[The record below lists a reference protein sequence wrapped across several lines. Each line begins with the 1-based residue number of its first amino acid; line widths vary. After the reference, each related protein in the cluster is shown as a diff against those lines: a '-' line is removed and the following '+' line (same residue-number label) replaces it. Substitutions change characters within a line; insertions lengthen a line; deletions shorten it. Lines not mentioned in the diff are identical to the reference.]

1 MKVNGADLIKASSM
15 AIGLV
20 MTITMLTYYVIPP
33 YVFVTPGYS
42 VYVTG
47 IVDSKKIGHGY
58 DDGEL
63 HTWHTVSVRL
73 FDDDPINGLQS
84 GETMAYIVTK
94 PDWEMIEWGDI
105 VKIKLLPDLKA
116 EMVELYPSLKLPE
129 WHWLGYLGYLKVEL
143 TANKST
149 YKVGEKACFDVN
161 IAYAP
166 EETWWAGSPPLI
178 NLTLFKTFPF
188 WTFTDGE
195 KVFSLSNDFE
205 IQEIVLQHGQEIK
218 FSFEWDLVDGRG
230 NSVPEGIYYVR
241 VYLGYF
247 TEDEE
252 NTLTATT
259 MIGIKT

>member
-1 MKVNGADLIKASSM
+1 MKAHGADLIKASSM

-20 MTITMLTYYVIPP
+20 MTITMLMYYVIPP

-47 IVDSKKIGHGY
+47 IVDSKHIGHGH

-63 HTWHTVSVRL
+63 LTWHTVSVRL

-116 EMVELYPSLKLPE
+116 EIVELYPSLKLPE
-129 WHWLGYLGYLKVEL
+129 WHWLGDLKIEL

-149 YKVGEKACFDVN
+149 YKVGEKAYFDVK
-161 IAYAP
+161 IAYDP

-188 WTFTDGE
+188 WTFMDGE
-195 KVFSLSNDFE
+195 KVFSLPSDLE
-205 IQEIVLQHGQEIK
+205 LQEIVLQHRQEIK

-252 NTLTATT
+252 NTLTTTT
-259 MIGIKT
+259 MIGIKNLG